1 MYGLQARMRNVKK
14 NYPSQCGGI
23 CRLFCHFSV
32 SLFAPTPLGCRSV
45 SCGFPAYF
53 YYFAKDI
60 SLSSITHLTGWCCVF
75 ICLNLVEPSPVLAG
89 RK

>member
-1 MYGLQARMRNVKK
+1 MYGLQARIRNVKK
-14 NYPSQCGGI
+14 NYTSQYGGI

-53 YYFAKDI
+53 YFFANGI
-60 SLSSITHLTGWCCVF
+60 SLLSITHLTGGGFVF